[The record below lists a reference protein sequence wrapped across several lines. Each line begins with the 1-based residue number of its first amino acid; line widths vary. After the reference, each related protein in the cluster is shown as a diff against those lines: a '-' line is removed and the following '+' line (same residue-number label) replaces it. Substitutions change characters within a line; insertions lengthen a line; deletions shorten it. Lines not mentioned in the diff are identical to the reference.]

1 MKRTLIFAAVLTML
15 AACSNEMELT
25 ETTAAKAEE
34 KTVIDLGAMTYE
46 GVMETLASKTE
57 LNNVEFKDGALT
69 RTTSL
74 TASDATDPEQS
85 GQLVFNSAAAD
96 SVELAVTPSYVSV
109 RITVDGEMY
118 AYLAYADDAEQAQVE
133 QVYTANL
140 PVTRAGE
147 PPVARVAGGTALKM
161 NLTRM
166 HNGMETGATLQ
177 GSFEQ
182 EIANGDATTRGFFSN
197 LWKKVTSVFKP
208 APAPVVKTPTIDI
221 YMMKEKGANPATH
234 EMNWQ
239 ANDAISSLKDVQSN
253 VKFNVHIVNC
263 DFKGSNNSVNDLPN
277 FRSWVQNSS
286 YRNTDGVFVLCR
298 WGGWSNN
305 VLGRGY
311 VDDYNVNNDRKS
323 YCISSTSAWN
333 KYCVAHEIGHNLGA
347 QHVTSKWYQ
356 YLFASDV
363 MGEQIY
369 MWSSSG
375 KHKDSANRNRIKENL
390 TLR

>member
-239 ANDAISSLKDVQSN
+239 ANDAIGSLKDVQSN

-263 DFKGSNNSVNDLPN
+263 DFKGSNNAANDLNN
-277 FRSWVQNSS
+277 FRTWMKNSS
-286 YRNTDGVFVLCR
+286 YRNTDDVFVLCR

-305 VLGRGY
+305 VIGRGY